1 MYRVLIV
8 DDEPVIRRGLSKII
22 EQFDAAVTSVRSSE
36 NGIQALDMIRV
47 EQPHFIFTD
56 IRMPRMDGLSLCER
70 VSKDYPDIQI
80 VVISGYSDFQYAQK
94 SLIYGVK
101 DYLLKPITKKQ
112 VQGVV
117 QKLIANLTKSGNP
130 PVYLSMVKLD
140 DWVERMED
148 AIWSLQ
154 SKHLDELMILLRMEF
169 QSYKFDFQQKCELLN
184 EYYGILI
191 KKLNMRD
198 VFPFVS
204 DLDLRDSIDGADAF
218 ERFEGNITHLID
230 DLRVKRKGKTKDP
243 IEEAKN
249 YIEHHLAKEVSLEE
263 VADVL
268 GLNASYFSQLFKQM
282 TGETFVQYR
291 IKRRMEKAKKLLE
304 SAHYRI
310 TDISYEIGYGDHP
323 HFTKTFK
330 KYTGLSPSEYRRK
343 LGID

>member
-1 MYRVLIV
+1 MYRVLVV
-8 DDEPVIRRGLSKII
+8 DDEPVIRRGLSTII
-22 EQFDAAVTSVRSSE
+22 EQYDASLMSIRSAE
-36 NGIQALDMIRV
+36 NGLQALEMIRE
-47 EQPHFIFTD
+47 EQPHFLFTD
-56 IRMPRMDGLSLCER
+56 IRMPKKDGLLLCEE
-70 VSKDYPDIQI
+70 VSKSYPHIQI

-94 SLIYGVK
+94 SLLYGVK

-112 VQGVV
+112 VQGVL
-117 QKLIANLTKSGNP
+117 QKLITNLAKSSNTS
-130 PVYLSMVKLD
+130 VYLSMVKLD
-140 DWVERMED
+140 DWVERMET
-148 AIWSLQ
+148 AIWDLQ
-154 SKHLDELMILLRMEF
+154 SNQLDELIVMLKAEYLT
-169 QSYKFDFQQKCELLN
+169 YKLELQQQCELLD

-198 VFPFVS
+198 VFPFVC
-204 DLDLRDSIDGADAF
+204 DLDLVGSKDAEEAF
-218 ERFEGNITHLID
+218 ERFENNIKQLIE

-249 YIEHHLAKEVSLEE
+249 YMEQHLAKEVSLEE

-304 SAHYRI
+304 SSQYRI

-330 KYTGLSPSEYRRK
+330 KYTGISPSEYRRK

>member
-8 DDEPVIRRGLSKII
+8 DDEPVIRKGLSKII
-22 EQFDAAVTSVRSSE
+22 EQFDATMTSIRSSE
-36 NGIQALDMIRV
+36 NGIQALEMIKE
-47 EQPHFIFTD
+47 EQPDFLFTD
-56 IRMPRMDGLSLCER
+56 IRMPRMDGLSLCEE
-70 VSKDYPDIQI
+70 VSKAYPDIQM

-94 SLIYGVK
+94 SLMYGVK
-101 DYLLKPITKKQ
+101 EYLLKPITKKQ
-112 VQGVV
+112 VQGVL
-117 QKLIANLTKSGNP
+117 QKLIANLSKKSNP
-130 PVYLSMVKLD
+130 SVYLSMVKLE

-154 SKHLDELMILLRMEF
+154 SRHLEELMELLKTEF
-169 QSYKFDFQQKCELLN
+169 QTYKLEYHQQNELLN
-184 EYYGILI
+184 EYYSILI

-198 VFPFVS
+198 VFPFNS
-204 DLDLRDSIDGADAF
+204 DLDLHDAIDVTVAF
-218 ERFEGNITHLID
+218 ERFEGNIKHLID

-249 YIEHHLAKEVSLEE
+249 YIENHLAKEVSLEE

-268 GLNASYFSQLFKQM
+268 GLNASYFSQLFKQV

-304 SAHYRI
+304 ISHYRI

-330 KYTGLSPSEYRRK
+330 KYTGISPSEYRRK